1 MKRTQKGI
9 TLTSFVLVL
18 AVVGFFALMTMK
30 LFPMYSEYYSV
41 KRVMDELA
49 ATPKSASMSGQQI
62 QTELERRFNIGYV
75 ESVKKEHIKIIR
87 AGKGTK
93 LNIAYEVRLGG
104 GGNRGAGGRV
114 GNNGYVYGPGGGGWE
129 VFASFAGPP

>member
-1 MKRTQKGI
+1 MERTQKGI
-9 TLTSFVLVL
+9 TLMSFLMVLV
-18 AVVGFFALMTMK
+18 VVGFFAMMAMK

-75 ESVKKEHIKIIR
+75 ESVKKEHIKVIR
-87 AGKGTK
+87 AGRGSQ
-93 LNIAYEVRLGG
+93 LNIAYEVRVPLLGNLDAVG
-104 GGNRGAGGRV
+104 KFDNTVDLSGSSAGG
-114 GNNGYVYGPGGGGWE
+114 
-129 VFASFAGPP
+129 

>member
-9 TLTSFVLVL
+9 TLTSFVIVL

-49 ATPKSASMSGQQI
+49 ATPKSASMSGPQI
-62 QTELERRFNIGYV
+62 QIELERRFNIGYV
-75 ESVKKEHIKIIR
+75 ESVKKEHVKVIR
-87 AGKGTK
+87 AGKGSK
-93 LNIAYEVRLGG
+93 LNIAYEVRVPLLGNLDAVG
-104 GGNRGAGGRV
+104 RFDNTVDLSGTSAGG
-114 GNNGYVYGPGGGGWE
+114 
-129 VFASFAGPP
+129 